1 MRQPALE
8 CCHAGSV
15 ETLAECGFCVVS
27 LAGLVTTAVVSLLLL
42 FWYLVDLL
50 IALAGWIRRLA
61 KVSI

>member
-1 MRQPALE
+1 
-8 CCHAGSV
+8 
-15 ETLAECGFCVVS
+15 
-27 LAGLVTTAVVSLLLL
+27 VTTAVVSLLLL